1 MLKKELIDKIR
12 DVIKSPS
19 DNWTHI
25 SNNNCYMYALRI
37 DMDLDEFFSKKKNFM
52 VGSFSDT
59 VHNLGDRRQLER
71 SLYADMDV
79 LGINIDTIESDAYHI
94 SNYDLLETLTENEWQ
109 IALYRSAKPINL
121 PSGILVYDYHL
132 IRKDYNDR
140 NWKHKTGIYTKPSKV
155 KFKLFKEKTPININ
169 YYMRYNNEKI
179 YYDYVGTYKVSVK

>member
-71 SLYADMDV
+71 SLYADMDA

-94 SNYDLLETLTENEWQ
+94 SNYDF
-109 IALYRSAKPINL
+109 R
-121 PSGILVYDYHL
+121 
-132 IRKDYNDR
+132 
-140 NWKHKTGIYTKPSKV
+140 
-155 KFKLFKEKTPININ
+155 NIN
-169 YYMRYNNEKI
+169 RK
-179 YYDYVGTYKVSVK
+179 

>member
-12 DVIKSPS
+12 DVIKNPS

-140 NWKHKTGIYTKPSKV
+140 NWKHKTGMYAKPSKV
-155 KFKLFKEKTPININ
+155 KFKLFKEKKPININ